1 VAGGDQLPFG
11 AAGGQAAALESR
23 DAAEVFGAGEHGLDD
38 VLALAVKRCSLAGLK
53 QRLDASGLWPLAR

>member
-1 VAGGDQLPFG
+1 VAGGDHLPFG

-38 VLALAVKRCSLAGLK
+38 VLALAVWTSP
-53 QRLDASGLWPLAR
+53 DFVESG